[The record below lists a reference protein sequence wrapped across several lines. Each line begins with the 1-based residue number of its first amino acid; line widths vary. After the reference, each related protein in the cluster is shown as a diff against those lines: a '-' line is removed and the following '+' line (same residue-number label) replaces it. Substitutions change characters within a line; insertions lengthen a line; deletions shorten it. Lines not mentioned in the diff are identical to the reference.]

1 MILKPWLFQTAVYLE
16 TGYRPIISASPLD
29 YLDAYKAFRD
39 SFTPKKKNEMK
50 KNKTPFTNLEVTFK
64 IHLAQKYEGAY
75 DASEVD

>member
-1 MILKPWLFQTAVYLE
+1 MHIKHLE
-16 TGYRPIISASPLD
+16 IAL
-29 YLDAYKAFRD
+29 LQ
-39 SFTPKKKNEMK
+39 KKKNEMK

>member
-1 MILKPWLFQTAVYLE
+1 MSA
-16 TGYRPIISASPLD
+16 IISASPLD

-39 SFTPKKKNEMK
+39 SFTQKNEMK
-50 KNKTPFTNLEVTFK
+50 LNKTPFTNLEVTFK

>member
-1 MILKPWLFQTAVYLE
+1 
-16 TGYRPIISASPLD
+16 
-29 YLDAYKAFRD
+29 
-39 SFTPKKKNEMK
+39 MK